1 MQLGVQYAPTFFQ
14 AAIMLSY
21 RHSYHAGNFADV
33 LKHIVQIAII
43 EYLKKKDKPF
53 TVHDTHSGAGNYLID
68 STHMQKTGEFHD
80 GIEKLLDQRT
90 GVGVIDQY
98 VKLVKQCNPVG
109 KLREYPGSPRIA
121 ASLLR
126 EQDRLQCTELH
137 STDHEL
143 LTQLFAGNKQ
153 VRVEKM
159 DAWQGVKAMLPPQH
173 RRGMVLI
180 DPSYE
185 LERDYRDML
194 PALQMAMERWAT
206 ATYAIWYPVMDRNR
220 TESFIRQFVK
230 ADIPNMLRVEMCVR
244 ADASGRGM
252 TGSGLLVIN
261 PPYTLAQHMAQAMPV
276 LKKLLCDPEAPT
288 LVRQLTEEAPS

>member
-1 MQLGVQYAPTFFQ
+1 
-14 AAIMLSY
+14 MLSY

-68 STHMQKTGEFHD
+68 SEHMQKTGEFHD
-80 GIEKLLDQRT
+80 GIEKLLDHRT
-90 GVGVIDQY
+90 EIGVIDQY
-98 VKLVKQCNPVG
+98 VKLVKQLNPVG

-137 STDHEL
+137 STDYEL
-143 LTQLFAGNKQ
+143 LSKLFTGNKQ

-159 DAWQGVKAMLPPQH
+159 DAWQGIKAMLPPQH

-194 PALQMAMERWAT
+194 PALKMAMERWAT

-220 TESFIRQFVK
+220 TESFIRQFIK
-230 ADIPNMLRVEMCVR
+230 AEIPNMLRVELCVR
-244 ADASGRGM
+244 PDASGRGM
-252 TGSGLLVIN
+252 TGSGMLVIN
-261 PPYTLAQHMAQAMPV
+261 PPYTLAQHMAQAMP
-276 LKKLLCDPEAPT
+276 LLEKHLCETGGHT
-288 LVRQLTEEAPS
+288 LVKRLTEEQA

>member
-1 MQLGVQYAPTFFQ
+1 
-14 AAIMLSY
+14 MLSY

-53 TVHDTHSGAGNYLID
+53 TVHDTHSGAGSYLVSSD
-68 STHMQKTGEFHD
+68 HMQKTGEYRD
-80 GIEKLLDQRT
+80 GIARLIDQRT
-90 GVGVIDQY
+90 EIGVIDQY
-98 VKLVKQCNPVG
+98 VNLIKQLNPVG
-109 KLREYPGSPRIA
+109 KLMEYPGSPQIA

-137 STDHEL
+137 TTDVDL
-143 LTQLFAGNKQ
+143 LQKRFAKDKR

-159 DAWQGVKAMLPPQH
+159 DAWHGFKAMLPPEH
-173 RRGMVLI
+173 RRGLVLI

-185 LERDYRDML
+185 LEKDYREML
-194 PALQMAMERWAT
+194 PALRMAMERWTT

-220 TESFIRQFVK
+220 TESFLRQFIK
-230 ADIPNMLRVEMCVR
+230 AEIPNMLRLELCVR
-244 ADASGRGM
+244 PDASGRGM
-252 TGSGLLVIN
+252 TGSGMLVIN

-276 LKKLLCDPEAPT
+276 LKKLLCDPEGHT
-288 LVRQLTEEAPS
+288 LVRQLTDEAPT